1 MITEHLETGKLK
13 NAMSAV
19 DEALDLDHLRQM
31 LQRGVLNF
39 REVLHSV
46 LAILER
52 LCAPVRDELVAALKQ
67 EADIVELFR
76 FFRFKIEI
84 LIILIL
90 RGIFNL
96 VEQMQL
102 DMANFTLSQNRQ
114 LIGTYSAKIEF
125 DEFMKLMEI
134 DQSKEI
140 F

>member
-1 MITEHLETGKLK
+1 MITEHLETGNLK
-13 NAMSAV
+13 NALSAV

-76 FFRFKIEI
+76 FF
-84 LIILIL
+84 
-90 RGIFNL
+90 G
-96 VEQMQL
+96 
-102 DMANFTLSQNRQ
+102 
-114 LIGTYSAKIEF
+114 
-125 DEFMKLMEI
+125 MKL
-134 DQSKEI
+134 K